1 MIKVE
6 RLHFKLDEKLNK
18 LASNTHQW
26 ISQEQKDFALNE
38 AQIKLIK
45 QKVGKNNNY
54 GMGFDSF
61 RKRYQDLEFLV
72 VPHEELSATK
82 TKEPISIYSAEL
94 NLLKKKFFLPVAIYT
109 LAERDRCKDRIV
121 VVEQIARHSDVDVL
135 LTGTDTNPSF
145 EYQVTFAVIS
155 SGQLRVYT
163 EQSPK
168 SFKVNKVYIS
178 YLRYPLPICFGD
190 YEDFDGNIQVKQDCE
205 FPELV
210 EDELIEIAV
219 EDLALSTENS
229 AAVQAAQIRKK
240 ESE

>member
-26 ISQEQKDFALNE
+26 ISPEQKDFALNE
-38 AQIKLIK
+38 AQIKLVK

-72 VPHEELSATK
+72 VPHEELDATK

-94 NLLKKKFFLPVAIYT
+94 NSLKKKFFLPVDIYT
-109 LAERDRCKDRIV
+109 IAERGRCKDRIV
-121 VVEQIARHSDVDVL
+121 VVEQVVKHSDVPTL
-135 LTGTDTNPSF
+135 LSATDSNPSF
-145 EYQVTFAVIS
+145 EYQATFAVIS

-163 EQSPK
+163 EQSPE
-168 SFKVNKVYIS
+168 SFKINKCHVS
-178 YLRYPLPICFGD
+178 YLRYPVNICMGE
-190 YEDFDGNIQVKQDCE
+190 YEDFDGSIQPKVDCE
-205 FPELV
+205 FPESL

-229 AAVQAAQIRKK
+229 AAAEAAKIRKK
-240 ESE
+240 DSE